1 MNFINTQ
8 DESDNQNITATI
20 LKNLPKESG
29 LTKIEYEGPFISLY
43 TINPKFLMETSKI
56 LTNMVSLI
64 KKRIVIRTDESIRKS
79 HKETLSIINRHYD
92 SKNIDSIFFDDS
104 LGEITIY
111 INNLNKLIN
120 GEAQIVDLVVETGWK
135 IKIRKSSKVMSSIQF
150 INNTLKEATDYR
162 IAFYKKVG
170 ENIFRAKLN
179 NIYEASLIALGGC
192 GEIGRS
198 CFLLVT
204 NESKILL
211 DCGINLQE
219 NRALH
224 QFPRMDI
231 TGFNPEEID
240 GIVLSHAHMDHT
252 GFLPYLFKY
261 GYRGPVYCTE
271 PTLPLMTM
279 LFLDYHKNHGLY
291 SDQDIKNVIIH
302 TIPLNLGD
310 VTDIAPDIKLV
321 FYNSGHV
328 LGSSSI
334 HMHIGN
340 GDHNIVYTGD
350 LKFGKTYLLDNA
362 SWNFPRVETLIIEGT
377 FGIKDSPHKR
387 EESDPLLIESINKTI
402 RSGGKVLIPVPIIGI
417 AQELI
422 YTLNQNQDTGKL
434 DLADIYIDNTIL
446 EGCTIYEMYKDYLS
460 YNLKNSDTSYLFK
473 YHNIK
478 PIPSKSKINKPS
490 IILAPSSMFLGG
502 TSLKVLKQISNNPA
516 DKILFLSYQSQGTI
530 GKEIQLGSKEIVING
545 KKVEIK
551 CEIDSIH
558 GFSNHSDYNQ
568 TLAYVSR
575 LKPKLKRVLVS
586 HGEKN
591 KVQNLAVSINKV
603 LNIQSQYLLVP
614 EATKLL

>member
-1 MNFINTQ
+1 MKFTNSHYEN
-8 DESDNQNITATI
+8 DNQNIMATI

-29 LTKIEYEGPFISLY
+29 LTKIEYEGPSISLH
-43 TINPKFLMETSKI
+43 TINPRFLMETSQL
-56 LTNMVSLI
+56 LTNMVNVI
-64 KKRIVIRTDESIRKS
+64 RKRIVIRTDESIRKS
-79 HKETLSIINRHYD
+79 HKETSSIINKYYGP
-92 SKNIDSIFFDDS
+92 KTIDSIFFDDA

-111 INNLNKLIN
+111 INYPNNLIN
-120 GEAQIVDLVVETGWK
+120 SDLQLLDLIVKTGWK
-135 IKIRKSSKVMSSIQF
+135 IKIRKSSKAGSSIQF
-150 INNTLKEATDYR
+150 INNTLIDATDYR
-162 IAFYKKVG
+162 IGFYKKVG
-170 ENIFRAKLN
+170 ESIFRSKLN

-198 CFLLVT
+198 CFLIVT

-224 QFPRMDI
+224 HFPRMDI
-231 TGFNPEEID
+231 TGFKPEEID
-240 GIVLSHAHMDHT
+240 GVVLSHAHMDHT
-252 GFLPYLFKY
+252 GFLPYLYKY

-271 PTLPLMTM
+271 PTLPLMIM

-291 SDQDIKNVIIH
+291 SDQDIKNVIVH

-334 HMHIGN
+334 HLHIGN

-350 LKFGKTYLLDNA
+350 LKFGKTNLLDNA
-362 SWNFPRVETLIIEGT
+362 TWNFPRVETLIIEGT
-377 FGIKDSPHKR
+377 FGIKESPHKR
-387 EESDPLLIESINKTI
+387 EESDPILVESINRTI
-402 RSGGKVLIPVPIIGI
+402 RSGGKVLIPVPIIGL

-422 YTLNQNQDTGKL
+422 YSLNLYQTTGKL

-446 EGCTIYEMYKDYLS
+446 EACNIYEMYQDYLS
-460 YNLKNSDTSYLFK
+460 HGLKTSATSNLFK
-473 YHNIK
+473 YDNIK
-478 PIPSKSKINKPS
+478 PIPAKSKINKPS
-490 IILAPSSMFLGG
+490 IILAPSSMLIGG
-502 TSLKVLKQISNNPA
+502 TSVRILKQLCNDSTN
-516 DKILFLSYQSQGTI
+516 KILFLSYQSHGTI
-530 GKEIQLGSKEIVING
+530 GKEIQLGSKEIIING
-545 KKVEIK
+545 QTVEIN
-551 CEIDSIH
+551 CQIDSVY

-568 TLAYVSR
+568 LLAYVSR
-575 LKPKLKRVLVS
+575 LKPKLRRVLVN
-586 HGEKN
+586 HGEKAR
-591 KVQNLAVSINKV
+591 VQNLAVSINKI